1 MTSGRPMVR
10 RVTAGAALL
19 SLALAGIASAR
30 PTMRSTRPA
39 SVDRAERDTRPDDTD
54 ADDGGDAARTRDEDD
69 RASSG
74 TARAAPRGAGPTY
87 TIRSGD
93 TLWNVSQSV
102 MRDARGWPKLWALNP
117 TISNPHWIYPG
128 QVVRLRE
135 GEGLVEED
143 GDDADGTAT
152 RGNPAASVSL
162 SAEPRSMV
170 VAPRPSGLAAS
181 GRGDVAPLRQLG
193 FVDEGALS
201 AAGTVNGSIEE
212 KIMLATGDQAYVEFP
227 ASNRPRPGARY
238 SVYDV
243 DREHP
248 LRSPGSD
255 ATLGHLVRVSGD
267 IVIDEVSD
275 RNIAS
280 GHLVNLAGPVERGYR
295 VGPVIPQMRAVAP
308 SPNRAQVTARI
319 VASVDPRSLLAH
331 QMFVILDCG
340 RRQGVEPGNRFLVLR
355 QGDGLKRL
363 LESWDSS
370 DPRFPPYAAA
380 EIVAVDVGD
389 ATTVGWI
396 SRGSRELR
404 VGDVA
409 DLRRG
414 Y

>member
-1 MTSGRPMVR
+1 MMRGRAMLR
-10 RVTAGAALL
+10 GGVTGAALL
-19 SLALAGIASAR
+19 CLALAGLASAR
-30 PTMRSTRPA
+30 PPTRSSPGG
-39 SVDRAERDTRPDDTD
+39 
-54 ADDGGDAARTRDEDD
+54 ADDGTARRTDEDVD
-69 RASSG
+69 QSESNARGEGSRGSRALASRG
-74 TARAAPRGAGPTY
+74 TALTY

-135 GEGLVEED
+135 GEGMVEED
-143 GDDADGTAT
+143 EEEAPEGPAART
-152 RGNPAASVSL
+152 NPAASVSL
-162 SAEPRSMV
+162 SAEPRPL
-170 VAPRPSGLAAS
+170 VAPPRRSARTGS

-193 FVDEGALS
+193 FVDEGSLR
-201 AAGTVNGSIEE
+201 AAGTVNGSVEE

-227 ASNRPRPGARY
+227 AGKPPRAGARY
-238 SVYDV
+238 SVYEV
-243 DREHP
+243 DSEHP

-255 ATLGHLVRVSGD
+255 ATLGHLVRVCGD
-267 IVIDEVSD
+267 IVVDEVSA

-295 VGPVIPQMRAVAP
+295 VGPVIPQLRAVAP
-308 SPNRAQVTARI
+308 RPNRAQVTARI
-319 VASVDPRSLLAH
+319 VASVDPRSLIAN
-331 QMFVILDCG
+331 QMFVILDRG
-340 RRQGVEPGNRFLVLR
+340 RRDGIETGNRFLVLR
-355 QGDGLKRL
+355 QGDGLKRV
-363 LESWDSS
+363 LESWDTT

-389 ATTVGWI
+389 GTTVGWI